1 MKNKKPNQ
9 PTEFVRKT
17 NEEILEAMK
26 HAMRNSGGDPEITE
40 ILLKLMTFT
49 PEEDAPK
56 KSVYRDYGTE
66 LQQIPFYEIWC
77 LIMSKKY
84 KEPKFDTSS
93 IDF

>member
-56 KSVYRDYGTE
+56 KAFTE
-66 LQQIPFYEIWC
+66 
-77 LIMSKKY
+77 IMVRNYSKY
-84 KEPKFDTSS
+84 HSMKFGV
-93 IDF
+93 